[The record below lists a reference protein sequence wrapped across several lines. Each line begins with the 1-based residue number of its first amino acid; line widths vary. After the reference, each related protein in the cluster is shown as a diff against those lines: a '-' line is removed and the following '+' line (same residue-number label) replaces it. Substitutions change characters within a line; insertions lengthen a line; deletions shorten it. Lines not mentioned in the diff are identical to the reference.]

1 VAALVAAAAGGD
13 IEDLMTVLA
22 PDVML
27 LADGGGKTRA
37 ALRPITGASKVA
49 RWVVGVAGRP
59 DPGIEVSDVKL
70 EPAEINGTPGTLITA
85 GGRAVAALTL
95 AVSAG
100 QVTAIQLLVNPD
112 ELTAIMAGRT
122 LPRC

>member
-1 VAALVAAAAGGD
+1 
-13 IEDLMTVLA
+13 M
-22 PDVML
+22 
-27 LADGGGKTRA
+27 
-37 ALRPITGASKVA
+37 
-49 RWVVGVAGRP
+49 GVAGRP

-100 QVTAIQLLVNPD
+100 
-112 ELTAIMAGRT
+112 
-122 LPRC
+122 

>member
-1 VAALVAAAAGGD
+1 MAALVAAAAGGD

-100 QVTAIQLLVNPD
+100 
-112 ELTAIMAGRT
+112 
-122 LPRC
+122 